1 MSYKLCKKCGVL
13 KEYSEYYVDK
23 ARGYGVSCNCKECTR
38 AYNRKHSMLD
48 DSVAKRRA
56 RSLKN
61 RDNIEMRKKAKDN
74 SKKHYNSLLGRAKS
88 LLKTTTR
95 RSSKFG
101 KVDNPV
107 DIEFILERLKLGKCE
122 VTGIAFDYDNK
133 FNTCKNPLSPS
144 IDRIDSTKG
153 YSKDNA
159 RIVLW
164 QYNLMRGEL
173 TDDQLFDIFGE
184 YFKSKVLDDDD

>member
-1 MSYKLCKKCGVL
+1 M
-13 KEYSEYYVDK
+13 
-23 ARGYGVSCNCKECTR
+23 
-38 AYNRKHSMLD
+38 
-48 DSVAKRRA
+48 
-56 RSLKN
+56 
-61 RDNIEMRKKAKDN
+61 
-74 SKKHYNSLLGRAKS
+74 
-88 LLKTTTR
+88 
-95 RSSKFG
+95 
-101 KVDNPV
+101 
-107 DIEFILERLKLGKCE
+107 GKCE

-184 YFKSKVLDDDD
+184 YFKSKVLDDD

>member
-1 MSYKLCKKCGVL
+1 
-13 KEYSEYYVDK
+13 
-23 ARGYGVSCNCKECTR
+23 
-38 AYNRKHSMLD
+38 MLE

-61 RDNIEMRKKAKDN
+61 KGNIEMRKKAKEN

-95 RSSKFG
+95 RSSKFD
-101 KVDNPV
+101 KVDNTV
-107 DIEFILERLKLGKCE
+107 DIEFILEKLKFGKCE
-122 VTGIAFDYDNK
+122 VTGIVFDYDNK

-153 YSKDNA
+153 YSKDNV

-184 YFKSKVLDDDD
+184 YFKSKVLDDYD